1 MDGDLFNKQ
10 YQYYDES
17 NHQYV
22 NEQLEYQKEES
33 RNGFCFLL
41 FLIVIITFMSYIVP
55 LIPCCNNNNN
65 NNDNSLEP
73 LLLKKET
80 ITLNQNETCTICL
93 ETFKKNDIISILN
106 CNHRYHHDCIKRWT
120 EKERTCPLCRVILL

>member
-1 MDGDLFNKQ
+1 MDGDPFNKP

-41 FLIVIITFMSYIVP
+41 FLIVIITFMSYIIP
-55 LIPCCNNNNN
+55 LIPCCNNNDNN
-65 NNDNSLEP
+65 NNHLEP

-93 ETFKKNDIISILN
+93 ELLKKNDIISTLN
-106 CNHRYHHDCIKRWT
+106 CNHRYHHVCIKKWT
-120 EKERTCPLCRVILL
+120 EKERTCPLCRVTLL